1 MNTQLETIR
10 SELLSQLESIKD
22 SNSPESLKVAMR
34 LIDNALTKMRMLVKE
49 RTFFKIIDEIMYFK
63 ELRPRMLAL
72 KIETALKYSLMIN
85 MPIKTANGQIDYYE
99 EVLKGLQSFLELNA
113 FYYQYY
119 KNGFKELDT
128 LYFVRNA
135 GPLTVPI
142 YETPDVDVESAAP
155 VSDLFAR
162 FMAYESVQRFILKQ
176 VKLLMNQ
183 DTPSENV
190 FRTAEELQW
199 TGDVVNL
206 VEVAYGIWLT
216 GQINHGNA
224 SLNQII
230 RWLEANL
237 AVDVGIVQKKFT
249 EISRRKRLSVT
260 RFIDQMKNAILRKID
275 NSNEN

>member
-1 MNTQLETIR
+1 MIDKALAE
-10 SELLSQLESIKD
+10 
-22 SNSPESLKVAMR
+22 MR
-34 LIDNALTKMRMLVKE
+34 TLTKEHVYAKN
-49 RTFFKIIDEIMYFK
+49 IDEVAYFK

-85 MPIKTANGQIDYYE
+85 MPIRTANGQIDYYE
-99 EVLKGLQSFLELNA
+99 EVLKGLQSFLQLNA

-119 KNGFKELDT
+119 KNGSKELDN
-128 LYFVRNA
+128 LYFIRNV

-162 FMAYESVQRFILKQ
+162 FIAYESVQRFILKQ
-176 VKLLMNQ
+176 VKLLNNQ
-183 DTPSENV
+183 EMKTENV
-190 FRTAEELQW
+190 VNTTDELQW

-216 GQINHGNA
+216 GQVNHGNA

-230 RWLEANL
+230 RWLETNL

>member
-99 EVLKGLQSFLELNA
+99 EALKGLQSFLELNA